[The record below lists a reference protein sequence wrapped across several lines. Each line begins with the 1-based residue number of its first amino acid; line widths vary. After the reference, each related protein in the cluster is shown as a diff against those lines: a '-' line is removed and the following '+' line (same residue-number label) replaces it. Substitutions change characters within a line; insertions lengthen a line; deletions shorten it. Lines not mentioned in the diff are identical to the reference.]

1 MENDMKETM
10 MRTLAFALGLAF
22 AAPVLAAPASFQVD
36 PGHTWVVYEILH
48 FGTSTNRGRFPAKA
62 GSVQIDAQARSGKVE
77 IEIDTSAPASGV
89 PALDRMMQGER
100 FFRSAEF
107 PTARFSASDM
117 RFDGDKPAELRGELT
132 LLGATHP
139 VTLKTQRYNCFQHT
153 MLKREVCGG
162 DFETT
167 ILRSRWGMNWGTNI
181 VADEVRL
188 LIQVEAVKQT
198 N

>member
-1 MENDMKETM
+1 MGTGMK
-10 MRTLAFALGLAF
+10 RTVARAVAMAVGLGAVTAALAQ
-22 AAPVLAAPASFQVD
+22 PASFQID

-48 FGTSTNRGRFPAKA
+48 FGTSTNRGRFPAK
-62 GSVQIDAQARSGKVE
+62 GGQVQIDTQARSGKAE

-107 PTARFSASDM
+107 PTARFTSSDM

-132 LLGATHP
+132 LLSATHP
-139 VTLKTQRYNCFQHT
+139 VTLKAQRYSCFQHA

-167 ILRSRWGMNWGTNI
+167 ILRSRWGMGWGTHI
-181 VADEVRL
+181 VGDEVRL
-188 LIQVEAVKQT
+188 LIQVEAVKQA